1 MTKKKNSKRQEY
13 LKKVKHHIR
22 DLKKRGLDVDNV
34 TKGKSLEQ
42 LAWNKKTYE
51 NFLGN
56 KKISLSKERK
66 EKKKKKKEITSEIKG
81 QFEKIDQYTKNIL
94 QKNYKLPHF
103 TQYNNK
109 NSKELKSFLNEIKN
123 METLED
129 IAIKETQAKA
139 KEFLINRYFKEFRLE
154 EDIQERL
161 TKIIKSF
168 KGNLSDFDDFTQ
180 EIISRD
186 FKQYT
191 DGDEYLKYES
201 VDDYRGYMEHTLDR
215 VEQLVKS
222 KYSKRLSERF
232 INKRKN

>member
-66 EKKKKKKEITSEIKG
+66 EKTVLKKEITSEIKG

-191 DGDEYLKYES
+191 DGDDYLKYES